1 MHKIIR
7 TKNQEPRT
15 KNQEPRTKN
24 QEPRAKGGFWPAGR
38 PRLIPGSR
46 RPLPQHRPKPV
57 PRPGVARFAADG
69 ARRTAAVLL
78 LTLAGV
84 AGIPQQAA
92 AQPCAGDTAP
102 EGAVWTAC
110 LTVGEISAQRGESGY
125 HLQNRKGSL
134 VPSTFLVEGV
144 SHTVSLIENDADGF
158 TLLATGLP
166 RLVGVLHV
174 GSDELAMRDAGGS
187 GGQYVWSTLVL
198 KESLWCC
205 GANCGNSRHF
215 TAWCVASERHAPSNS

>member
-1 MHKIIR
+1 MERGIGAQNH
-7 TKNQEPRT
+7 KNQEPRT

-24 QEPRAKGGFWPAGR
+24 QEPRAKSQEPRAGGFWPAGR

-69 ARRTAAVLL
+69 ARRTAA
-78 LTLAGV
+78 G
-84 AGIPQQAA
+84 
-92 AQPCAGDTAP
+92 
-102 EGAVWTAC
+102 
-110 LTVGEISAQRGESGY
+110 LTVGEISAQRVESGY

-187 GGQYVWSTLVL
+187 GGQYVWSTPVL